1 MFKKIS
7 SLLNVRLKL
16 KLITIFFGNLIV
28 TSLEFLSLASVP
40 LAIGLLL
47 NTGNNEIDL
56 PIIKDLIKNI
66 KFEEN
71 SYGVFFII
79 LFFYFYSKIFFWNH
93 NVFRSKI

>member
-66 KFEEN
+66 KFEKIHME
-71 SYGVFFII
+71 YFLLFYFFIFI
-79 LFFYFYSKIFFWNH
+79 QKYFFWNH

>member
-56 PIIKDLIKNI
+56 PIIKDLIK
-66 KFEEN
+66 
-71 SYGVFFII
+71 I
-79 LFFYFYSKIFFWNH
+79 LNLKKIHMECFLLFCFFYFYSKIFFLE
-93 NVFRSKI
+93 S